1 MYRMLLHIFPL
12 IQMIS
17 FISGLLLLDSHIYLA
32 IILFF
37 FAALFLNFSLHITI
51 HHFVHFRYK
60 SNLLNLLIESVY
72 SIFLALPFSFYR
84 MQHFNHHRYDN
95 RIGDI
100 TSTWEKKNETI
111 VARSFFNYSFF
122 WFLKGSAKKAIETAL
137 RDGDINKKEKQKIQ
151 IQFLIIL
158 VVFIFLIVLNPWFG
172 LAYASMFYIGW
183 SLVAITN
190 YGQHLP
196 LKYDSTAAYSYHN
209 SMYNFLFFKNGLH
222 LEHHLE
228 PHLNYH
234 ELTSKNQSK
243 IKWPHL
249 ITAFFRNK

>member
-17 FISGLLLLDSHIYLA
+17 FISGLLLLDSHVYLA

-60 SNLLNLLIESVY
+60 SNLLNLLTESVY

-84 MQHFNHHRYDN
+84 IQHFNHHRYDN

-100 TSTWEKKNETI
+100 TSTWEKKNEKI

-122 WFLKGSAKKAIETAL
+122 WFLKGSAKTAIETAL

-172 LAYASMFYIGW
+172 LVYATMFYIGW
-183 SLVAITN
+183 SLVAMTN